1 LKGGK
6 PPPTAAAVP
15 HQNPLSD
22 ANRGLLFALG
32 AHAFW
37 GAMPLYLLLVR
48 EASPF
53 EFVAWRIVFTLP
65 LCLALVALSRR
76 GAEVRAV
83 FANRR
88 AVAFLLASSVLIA
101 VNWLLYVWAVE
112 NGHVFAAS
120 LGYYILP
127 LVMMVLGLV
136 TLGERMTRLQWLAA
150 GLAGLGVALLA
161 AGALTTM
168 WLSLSMAVTFGL
180 YGLARK
186 MVPAGPLPGLT
197 VEVLLL
203 APPSVALLWWL
214 GTHGGGL
221 HFGDSW
227 GTSLAIVLAAPMTAI
242 PLISFAAAARLLPYT
257 MIGFL
262 QFSSPTIV
270 FLLGLTVFGEELL
283 PAQLACYVL
292 IWLAVALFVWD
303 LFHTRRKARTPI
315 PDGPA

>member
-1 LKGGK
+1 MVGR
-6 PPPTAAAVP
+6 A
-15 HQNPLSD
+15 PLSET
-22 ANRGLLFALG
+22 NRGLVFALG

-37 GAMPLYLLLVR
+37 GLMPLYLLLVR

-65 LCLALVALSRR
+65 LCLALVAFTRR
-76 GAEVRAV
+76 GGELRAV
-83 FANRR
+83 LAHPR
-88 AVAFLLASSVLIA
+88 ALALLFVSSVLIA

-136 TLGERMTRLQWLAA
+136 TLGERMNRLQWVAASLAA
-150 GLAGLGVALLA
+150 AGVALLA

-168 WLSLSMAVTFGL
+168 WLSVSMALTFGL
-180 YGLARK
+180 YGLLRK

-203 APPSVALLWWL
+203 TPPSAALLWWL
-214 GTHGGGL
+214 GANGEL
-221 HFGDSW
+221 HFGESL
-227 GTSLAIVLAAPMTAI
+227 GTSLAIMLAAPMTAA
-242 PLISFAAAARLLPYT
+242 PLILFAAAARMLPYT
-257 MIGFL
+257 LIGFL
-262 QFSSPTIV
+262 QFSSPTVV
-270 FLLGLTVFGEELL
+270 FLLGLMVFGEELL
-283 PAQLACYVL
+283 PAQLACYAL

-303 LFHTRRKARTPI
+303 LFRSRQKSRQPV
-315 PDGPA
+315 PEGPA